1 MITNPIITLA
11 NSGFKLANKVWT
23 LPNVYSLTVQSNA
36 SGTASSD
43 AMIGTENYSTN
54 LYATPA
60 EGYRLSG
67 WNTTGGTVNNNV
79 FTFGNDDATI
89 EPVFEENIVNI
100 TAGWTIRVTGDNM
113 VVATMDP
120 AGGESKLIYETVTQ
134 LNDDLSPMQ
143 GGFVSSFRGSYVWS
157 NDQFAA
163 FAPSAGIY
171 NSIWDNASSYSSNH
185 AVIYCN
191 FGESNTANITDVY
204 TMDFFNQEKEIYKIN
219 FFRSTSS
226 LPQRAEDIIG
236 ANRISALNSAFTG
249 FKNVKTPVIPF
260 ITAWLSVLPSS
271 AVITTPLKGSCTASP
286 DYEQA
291 IAQYPEWF

>member
-1 MITNPIITLA
+1 MYKSNAILGLNQ
-11 NSGFKLANKVWT
+11 
-23 LPNVYSLTVQSNA
+23 NVYTLTINTA
-36 SGTASSD
+36 TSGTATSD
-43 AMIGTENYSTN
+43 AAIGTENYQTK
-54 LYATPA
+54 LYATPLQGA
-60 EGYRLSG
+60 SLSG
-67 WNTTGGTVNNNV
+67 WNVTGGIVTNNI
-79 FTFGNDDATI
+79 FTFGDTDAI
-89 EPVFEENIVNI
+89 VEPVFEEYVAHI
-100 TAGWTIRVTGDNM
+100 TAGWTIRVTGDNR

-120 AGGESKLIYETVTQ
+120 AGGGSKVIYETVTQ

-143 GGFVSSFRGSYVWS
+143 GGFVSSFRGSNVWG

-171 NSIWDNASSYSSNH
+171 NSVWDNASSYSSNH
-185 AVIYCN
+185 NMIYCN

-204 TMDFFNQEKEIYKIN
+204 TMDFFNQEKQIYKMN

-236 ANRISALNSAFTG
+236 ANRISALNSAFPG
-249 FKNVKTPVIPF
+249 FTNVKTPVIPF
-260 ITAWLSVLPSS
+260 ITAWLAVLPSS
-271 AVITTPLKGSCTASP
+271 AVITKPLQGSCTASP

>member
-1 MITNPIITLA
+1 MYKSNAILGLNQ
-11 NSGFKLANKVWT
+11 
-23 LPNVYSLTVQSNA
+23 NVYTLTINTVT
-36 SGTASSD
+36 SGTATSD
-43 AMIGTENYSTN
+43 AAIGTENYQTK
-54 LYATPA
+54 LYATPLQGA
-60 EGYRLSG
+60 SLSG
-67 WNTTGGTVNNNV
+67 WNVTGGIVTNNI
-79 FTFGNDDATI
+79 FTFGDTDAI
-89 EPVFEENIVNI
+89 VEPVFEEYVVNI
-100 TAGWTIRVTGDNM
+100 TAGWTIRVTGDNS

-120 AGGESKLIYETVTQ
+120 AGGGSKIIYETVTQ

-143 GGFVSSFRGSYVWS
+143 GGFVSSFRGSYVWG

-171 NSIWDNASSYSSNH
+171 NSVWDNASSYSSNH
-185 AVIYCN
+185 NTIFCN
-191 FGESNTANITDVY
+191 FGESYTANITDVY
-204 TMDFFNQEKEIYKIN
+204 TMDFFNQEKQIYKMN

-249 FKNVKTPVIPF
+249 FTNVKTPIIPF
-260 ITAWLSVLPSS
+260 ITAWLSVLPSN